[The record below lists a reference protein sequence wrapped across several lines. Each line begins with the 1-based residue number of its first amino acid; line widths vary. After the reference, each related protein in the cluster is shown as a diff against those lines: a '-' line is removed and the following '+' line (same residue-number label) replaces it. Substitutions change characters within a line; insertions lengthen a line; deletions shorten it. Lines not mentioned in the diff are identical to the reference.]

1 MNIYTQK
8 DFKEWDKQL
17 DEWRKKTLCC
27 KEENWLETIVA
38 GILMIILA
46 GLMFA
51 VLLMLS

>member
-17 DEWRKKTLCC
+17 DEWRKKTLC
-27 KEENWLETIVA
+27 KESWLETIVA